1 MTPFDYN
8 SIPAVLVLSE
18 EPFGLDNGFGVT
30 LHNLFAGWPDEKL
43 YVFYAHQHSKS
54 DHNSGRRTPQIHC
67 PVNAHHG
74 RRYALPMLLGIKPQW
89 REHYSR
95 LWLNLHLKRFKPDVI
110 YILLHSESTLLFGEW
125 IAKSLKIPFVVHV
138 ADAPTFRNSKTPH
151 ILRSAAVRYA
161 ISEPMA
167 REYRSRY
174 DASFNILR
182 NPASI
187 DYYRDVANPRP
198 MRSPRDRRLTIRYL
212 GRLHSWLHYESLR
225 LLGQAVNE
233 CDQAGVA
240 WTVELYGSADEAD
253 LRKAEVLNSQV
264 VYCGTVSRETGI
276 KILQEADLLV
286 LPLTYQPET
295 IAAYKYSFP
304 TKLAEY
310 LATGVPI
317 LVLADEAAASVSFCQ
332 EHSVA
337 HCITSPDVHLIKQ
350 FLSSFW
356 SEPHRIIEEAK
367 RNPSVCKS
375 HFGYESTTLMF
386 QNSLCAAASSHSVLG
401 LNNQYKTTSHSLPL

>member
-1 MTPFDYN
+1 MTTFDYN
-8 SIPAVLVLSE
+8 SKPAVLVLSE

-30 LHNLFAGWPDEKL
+30 LHNLFSGWPDDKL
-43 YVFYAHQHSKS
+43 CVFYTHRFSNSNLSSDRCALQVHS
-54 DHNSGRRTPQIHC
+54 
-67 PVNAHHG
+67 PVNASGG

-89 REHYSR
+89 REYYSR
-95 LWLNLHLKRFKPDVI
+95 IWLNINLRHFKPDVV

-125 IAKSLKIPFVVHV
+125 IAKSLRIPFVVHI
-138 ADAPTFRNSKTPH
+138 ADDPVIQNSKTPQ
-151 ILRSAAVRYA
+151 IMRSAATRYA

-187 DYYRDVANPRP
+187 DYYQDAVNPYP
-198 MRSPRDRRLTIRYL
+198 MRCTRDRRLTIRYL

-225 LLGQAVNE
+225 LLGQAVYE
-233 CDQAGVA
+233 CGQAGLQYI
-240 WTVELYGSADEAD
+240 VELYGSADEYD
-253 LRKAEVLNSQV
+253 LRKAGILNSQV
-264 VYCGTVSRETGI
+264 VYRGTVSRDTGI
-276 KILQEADLLV
+276 KILHDADILV

-295 IAAYKYSFP
+295 IGSYKYSFP

-317 LVLADEAAASVSFCQ
+317 LVLADAAAASVSFCQ
-332 EHSVA
+332 ENSVA
-337 HCITSPDVHLIKQ
+337 HCITSPDVNLIKQ

-356 SEPHRIIEEAK
+356 SEPYRIIEEAK
-367 RNPSVCKS
+367 RNPSVCRS
-375 HFGYESTTLMF
+375 NFGYESTTLMF
-386 QNSLCAAASSHSVLG
+386 QNSLCAAASSHSDLD
-401 LNNQYKTTSHSLPL
+401 LQ